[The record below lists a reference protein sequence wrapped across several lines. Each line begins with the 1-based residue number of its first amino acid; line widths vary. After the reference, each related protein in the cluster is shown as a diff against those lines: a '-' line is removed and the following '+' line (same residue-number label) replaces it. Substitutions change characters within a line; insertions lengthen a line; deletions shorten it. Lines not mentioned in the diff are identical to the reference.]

1 MLVFNFTNR
10 IDGKTKDYMKLIANT
25 FTPTEFFDHLAII
38 FTFSPEE
45 PDEDDIK
52 YKEKKACQ
60 IINIIKDSIGLD
72 NGEIRFVTIIYGLN
86 TWKKR

>member
-45 PDEDDIK
+45 PDEEDIK
-52 YKEKKACQ
+52 YKE
-60 IINIIKDSIGLD
+60 
-72 NGEIRFVTIIYGLN
+72 
-86 TWKKR
+86 